1 VIVSIP
7 VRDFFM
13 SKMAGLKR
21 YALTPGIDFSNHG
34 GNEAGEV
41 SYITHR
47 NANVNVSIKL

>member
-1 VIVSIP
+1 VSIP

-41 SYITHR
+41 SYTTSNII
-47 NANVNVSIKL
+47 ALLQFMML

>member
-1 VIVSIP
+1 VSIP

-41 SYITHR
+41 R
-47 NANVNVSIKL
+47 KQQ

>member
-1 VIVSIP
+1 
-7 VRDFFM
+7 M

-41 SYITHR
+41 SYYYMFKVI
-47 NANVNVSIKL
+47 ILL